1 MALPPLKERTFGYEF
16 SGSEHKLIFEKENIG
31 YVRYKN
37 KAAKIFYLDPSPYYN
52 DPRNQIYTVKSGS
65 LPPDGQ
71 LIEVNV
77 TETEKLRITSIDY
90 DKTFKSTKKLLAWA
104 AQTQNNIYTTNIKY
118 VVGWN
123 LVNPNKIRSNNLT
136 SKDDF
141 LEFLSTPIKN
151 KILDIEDLQYSLG
164 MCAVSAPQITDLEK
178 GGVNTIVLDKNY
190 DSMKWAAFKR
200 IMSIVPREFKQ
211 PASKNFYKY
220 LTTSEQ
226 PYPTASIEVN
236 LSYFNV
242 QDVPIHLPIPF
253 DMEFKTRGEYKES
266 FDHYLPLARAY
277 IIDSLLFQPY
287 IPEKIEKRME
297 EAMYFILDDISST
310 GIIPYY
316 QDIGSVIPKLA
327 TSFAR
332 LNFDSWISYRDL
344 DKSKGIWIDLVT
356 EARHTTDSTRTRS
369 TDKLYQLT
377 PDSEKLLKELNEL
390 EDAGIP
396 LLITTIKE
404 KTSLIEWN
412 FENALKK
419 LKICGYVY
427 FPNNERIGLI
437 HY

>member
-1 MALPPLKERTFGYEF
+1 MVLPPLKERTFGYEL
-16 SGSEHKLIFEKENIG
+16 SGSEHKLIFEKEDIG

-37 KAAKIFYLDPSPYYN
+37 KAAGIFYLDPSPYYN
-52 DPRNQIYTVKSGS
+52 DPRSQIYVIKSGT
-65 LPPDGQ
+65 LPPKGQ
-71 LIEVNV
+71 LIEVKV
-77 TETEKLRITSIDY
+77 TETETFRSIDQ
-90 DKTFKSTKKLLAWA
+90 DKIFTSVEEVLAWA
-104 AQTQNNIYTTNIKY
+104 AQAQNESHIINIKY
-118 VVGWN
+118 VVDWD
-123 LVNPNKIRSNNLT
+123 LVNPNKIRGNKLT

-141 LEFLSTPIKN
+141 LEFISTPIKYN
-151 KILDIEDLQYSLG
+151 ILGLEDLQYCLG
-164 MCAVSAPQITDLEK
+164 MCAVSAPQITELEK
-178 GGVNTIVLDKNY
+178 GGVNAVVLDKKY

-200 IMSIVPREFKQ
+200 IMSIVPKEFKQ
-211 PASKNFYKY
+211 PTSKNFYKY
-220 LTTSEQ
+220 LTTNEQ
-226 PYPTASIEVN
+226 PCPTASTEVN

-242 QDVPIHLPIPF
+242 PDVPIHLPIPF
-253 DMEFKTRGEYKES
+253 DMKFKTLGEYKEN

-277 IIDSLLFQPY
+277 MIDSLLFQPY

-332 LNFDSWISYRDL
+332 LNFDSWISLGDL
-344 DKSKGIWIDLVT
+344 NKSKGIWMDLMT
-356 EARHTTDSTRTRS
+356 EARHTIDSTRTRS
-369 TDKLYQLT
+369 TDQLYQLT
-377 PDSEKLLKELNEL
+377 PDAEKLLKELNEL

-404 KTSLIEWN
+404 KTSLMEWN
-412 FENALKK
+412 FEDALKK
-419 LKICGYVY
+419 LRICGYVY